1 MYNKH
6 MPKICIVPRVE
17 GLAGVASFRLKLENR
32 LRSRGIDVTYN
43 LSAPSDATLVL
54 AGTKK
59 LLPLW
64 MARRRGQHIVQ
75 RLDGINWVQ
84 RVRWTGV
91 RYHLRALYGNFI
103 LSFIR
108 EHLANH
114 VIYQSQFI
122 RRWWDEWYGP
132 APVPAEVIFNGVD
145 LVQYAPDGPHERPT
159 DRCRLL
165 LIEGSLAGGLNA
177 GLFHAVE
184 FAELLATKYNYPME
198 MMVAGRVDRATQEK
212 VEHEFHVPVQFLGA
226 VPREQIPY
234 LARSSHVLYSAEIN
248 PPCPNS
254 VIEAMACGL
263 PVVGFDS
270 GSLTELVSGDA
281 GRVISYG
288 ADPWKIEKPDIPA
301 LAETALQILED
312 QPRFRSAARARA
324 ESAFGLDKMVD
335 KYLKVLLEINHEV
348 TKTPRHEDENL

>member
-1 MYNKH
+1 MYNNH

-17 GLAGVASFRLKLENR
+17 GLAGVASFRLKLEYGF
-32 LRSRGIDVTYN
+32 RSRGIDVTN
-43 LSAPSDATLVL
+43 DLSAASDATLVL

-59 LLPLW
+59 MLPLW
-64 MARRRGQHIVQ
+64 MARRRGKHIVQ

-84 RVRWTGV
+84 RVRWTGI
-91 RYHLRALYGNFI
+91 RYHTRALYGNFI

-108 EHLANH
+108 DHLADY

-132 APVPAEVIFNGVD
+132 APVPVNVIINGVD
-145 LVQYAPDGPHERPT
+145 LAQYAPDGAHERPT

-184 FAELLATKYNYPME
+184 FAELLTAKYPME
-198 MMVAGRVDRATQEK
+198 VIVAGRVDRATQEK
-212 VEHEFHVPVQFLGA
+212 VEHEFHVPVRFLGA

-281 GRVISYG
+281 GRVVSYG

-301 LAETALQILED
+301 LAEAALEILED
-312 QPRFRSAARARA
+312 GPRFRNAARARA

-335 KYLKVLLEINHEV
+335 NYLKVILG
-348 TKTPRHEDENL
+348 